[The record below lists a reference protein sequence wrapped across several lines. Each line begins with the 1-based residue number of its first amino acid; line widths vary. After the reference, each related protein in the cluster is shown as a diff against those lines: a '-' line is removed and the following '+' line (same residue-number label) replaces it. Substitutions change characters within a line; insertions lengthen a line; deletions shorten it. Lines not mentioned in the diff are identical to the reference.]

1 MKRCPGGLLVLLFAI
16 MPADAQYSA
25 TRQGEVIRLQERKT
39 GLTVSILPAVGNI
52 AYEMKAGGKNV
63 FWFPFSSPEDFQK
76 KPTLCGNPLLAPWAN
91 RLDENGFY
99 ANGKKY
105 LLNLGLGNVRL
116 DGFQHPIHGL
126 VVYSSDWQV
135 RELRADEKAAWVTS
149 LLDFTRRP
157 DWLAQFPFAHT
168 IEMTYRLSGGTL
180 EVQTRV
186 HNQSAETMPVSLGY
200 HPYFQITDAPR
211 DDWKVSIAAR
221 SQYLLNDQLLPT
233 GQMRPITEVLP
244 DPGNVSLRG
253 AALDHV
259 FGDLA
264 TPATFSV
271 RGKSQ
276 KIEVTYGPKYR
287 VAVVYAPTG
296 PNRDFI
302 CFEPMTGPTNAFNLA
317 HRGIYKELQTIP
329 AGQSWQESYWI
340 RPTGF

>member
-1 MKRCPGGLLVLLFAI
+1 MKALALFLTA
-16 MPADAQYSA
+16 MSADAQYSA
-25 TRQGEVIRLQERKT
+25 TRQGDAIRLEERKT
-39 GLTVSILPAVGNI
+39 GISVSILPSVGNI

-63 FWFPFSSPEDFQK
+63 FWFPFSSPEDFK
-76 KPTLCGNPLLAPWAN
+76 KNPTLCGNPLLAPWAN

-105 LLNLGLGNVRL
+105 NLNLGLGNVRL
-116 DGFQHPIHGL
+116 DTFQHPIHGL
-126 VVYSSDWQV
+126 VVYTSEWQV
-135 RELRADEKAAWVTS
+135 TDLRADAQAAWVTS
-149 LLDFTRRP
+149 RLDFARHP

-168 IEMTYRLSGGTL
+168 IEMTYRLSGGAL
-180 EVQTRV
+180 EVQTRLQ
-186 HNQSAETMPVSLGY
+186 NQSAATMPVSIGY

-211 DDWKVSIAAR
+211 DEWTVSIAAR

-233 GQMRPITEVLP
+233 GQMRPIAEVLP
-244 DPGNVSLRG
+244 DSRNVSLRG
-253 AALDHV
+253 MALDHV

-264 TPATFSV
+264 NNATFSV
-271 RGKSQ
+271 KGKSQ
-276 KIEVTYGPKYR
+276 KIEVVYGPKYK

-329 AGQSWQESYWI
+329 AGQTWQESYWI
-340 RPTGF
+340 RPSGF

>member
-1 MKRCPGGLLVLLFAI
+1 MKARAWRLALFLTA
-16 MPADAQYSA
+16 MSADAQYSA
-25 TRQGEVIRLQERKT
+25 TRQGEVIRLEERKT
-39 GLTVSILPAVGNI
+39 GITVSILPSVGNI

-63 FWFPFSSPEDFQK
+63 FWFPFSSPEDFKK

-105 LLNLGLGNVRL
+105 NLNLGLGNVRL

-126 VVYSSDWQV
+126 VVYTSEWQV
-135 RELRADEKAAWVTS
+135 TDVRADAKAAWVTS
-149 LLDFTRRP
+149 RLEFARHP

-168 IEMTYRLSGGTL
+168 IEMTYRLSGGAL

-186 HNQSAETMPVSLGY
+186 QNQSAATMPVSLGY

-211 DDWKVSIAAR
+211 DHWTVSVAAG

-233 GQMRPITEVLP
+233 GQMRPIAEVLP
-244 DPGNVSLRG
+244 NPRNVSLRG
-253 AALDHV
+253 MALDHV
-259 FGDLA
+259 FGNLENN
-264 TPATFSV
+264 ATFSV
-271 RGKSQ
+271 KGKSQ
-276 KIEVTYGPKYR
+276 RIEVVYGPKYK

-317 HRGIYKELQTIP
+317 HRGVYKELQTIP
-329 AGQSWQESYWI
+329 SGQTWQESYWI
-340 RPTGF
+340 RPLGF